1 MATKGRGTLGL
12 TPRDTVFQ
20 KQERHLTMKQE
31 PGSQTWGQGC
41 SLQKSHP
48 PVCEIF
54 RLHFR
59 QLCYHEMSGP
69 QETLIRLRELCHW
82 WLMPEVHTKEQIL
95 ELLVLEQFL
104 SILPGEL
111 RTWVQLHH
119 PESGEEAV
127 AVVEDFQK
135 HLSGPGE
142 VSATAQEQE
151 THLEETT
158 ALDSMEESPPTSP
171 LSGGLVPGVHLEPPS
186 HAPVVHHLPT
196 RHFAQ
201 LASPLPALP
210 QVGKSG
216 DQATVLR
223 MVRSQESAV
232 YKNLSVD
239 HTQKKW
245 KSPALSQRVLYRS
258 MMLENYHRM
267 TSLAGENRTESSEVI
282 PKQDISKGYEK
293 SDRASGGLCGMVP
306 RALEAGDV
314 REDILEKPE
323 GQQPSDEEGSRLE
336 SEDKK
341 KPMRDKCEDYKELGE
356 HSDQS
361 SSPAEHQGALK
372 GQKFYQCDEC
382 GKAFNRSL
390 HLLGHQRVHS
400 GEKPYECNECGKTF
414 RQTSQLVVHLR
425 IHTGEKPYECTECG
439 KTYRHS
445 SHLIQH
451 QRLHNGEKPYKCN
464 ECTKAFTQS
473 SQLIDHQRTHTG
485 EKPYE
490 CSECGEAFIRSK
502 SLVRHQVLHTGEKPF
517 KCNECRK
524 AFCSNRNLIDHQRI
538 HTGEKPYEC
547 NECGKA
553 FSRSKCLI
561 RHQSLH
567 TGEKP
572 YKCNECGKA
581 FNQNSQLVD
590 HERIHTGEKP
600 FECRECGKA
609 FSLSKCL
616 IRHQRLHTGEK
627 PYKCSECASILCIQ
641 CRPSALPHWEAA
653 FL

>member
-267 TSLAGENRTESSEVI
+267 TSLVQNS
-282 PKQDISKGYEK
+282 
-293 SDRASGGLCGMVP
+293 L
-306 RALEAGDV
+306 
-314 REDILEKPE
+314 RE
-323 GQQPSDEEGSRLE
+323 G
-336 SEDKK
+336 
-341 KPMRDKCEDYKELGE
+341 
-356 HSDQS
+356 
-361 SSPAEHQGALK
+361 
-372 GQKFYQCDEC
+372 
-382 GKAFNRSL
+382 L
-390 HLLGHQRVHS
+390 HLAQPLNRD
-400 GEKPYECNECGKTF
+400 
-414 RQTSQLVVHLR
+414 
-425 IHTGEKPYECTECG
+425 
-439 KTYRHS
+439 
-445 SHLIQH
+445 
-451 QRLHNGEKPYKCN
+451 RL
-464 ECTKAFTQS
+464 
-473 SQLIDHQRTHTG
+473 
-485 EKPYE
+485 
-490 CSECGEAFIRSK
+490 
-502 SLVRHQVLHTGEKPF
+502 
-517 KCNECRK
+517 
-524 AFCSNRNLIDHQRI
+524 
-538 HTGEKPYEC
+538 
-547 NECGKA
+547 
-553 FSRSKCLI
+553 
-561 RHQSLH
+561 
-567 TGEKP
+567 
-572 YKCNECGKA
+572 
-581 FNQNSQLVD
+581 
-590 HERIHTGEKP
+590 
-600 FECRECGKA
+600 
-609 FSLSKCL
+609 
-616 IRHQRLHTGEK
+616 
-627 PYKCSECASILCIQ
+627 
-641 CRPSALPHWEAA
+641 
-653 FL
+653 